1 MRYVMV
7 LLALGLLALPVFAQ
21 DANTTDNST
30 SNVTDNSTVN
40 VTSNATDNSTSNVT
54 ANNSELNLTDT
65 AGLLATCS
73 GNESASVGALPGDF
87 MYGFKRFFE
96 NVDKFFTWDKS
107 QSALKHAKY
116 GKTRAVE
123 AHLMACKAHDQEA
136 AGNTTQAN
144 ATSQTVEQL
153 AEDGN
158 KELDQAHSDLE
169 AAVDAGTANNTTI
182 SQVDNETRNSIE
194 VLQRVYERAPEAA
207 KDGLLNALNNS
218 IANYERHQE
227 KMAEKEHGKGRG
239 DNQTVNGTS
248 ENETENETSSGDN
261 ETGRGNGKGREGDD
275 SGNVTGSGHGKGG
288 SDDNETEAGTG
299 DDNGVN
305 ETAGG
310 APVGVGNGSSGKGRG
325 GESGDD

>member
-21 DANTTDNST
+21 AANTTDNST
-30 SNVTDNSTVN
+30 SNATDNSTLN
-40 VTSNATDNSTSNVT
+40 VTSNVTDNSTSNVT
-54 ANNSELNLTDT
+54 GNNSELNLTDT

-73 GNESASVGALPGDF
+73 GNESAGVGALPGDF
-87 MYGFKRFFE
+87 TYGFKRFFE

-116 GKTRAVE
+116 GKLRSVE
-123 AHLMACKAHDQEA
+123 AHLMACKAHDEEA

-144 ATSQTVEQL
+144 ATAQTVQQL
-153 AEDGN
+153 VDDSN

-169 AAVDAGTANNTTI
+169 AAVDSGTANNTTI
-182 SQVDNETRNSIE
+182 SQVDNDTRNSIE

-218 IANYERHQE
+218 IANYEKHEE
-227 KMAEKEHGKGRG
+227 KMAQKEQKR
-239 DNQTVNGTS
+239 DRDQNQTMNGTS
-248 ENETENETSSGDN
+248 NETENETSSGDN
-261 ETGRGNGKGREGDD
+261 ETGRGNGKGS

-299 DDNGVN
+299 DGAGVN
-305 ETAGG
+305 TTAGG
-310 APVGVGNGSSGKGRG
+310 APVGDGGKGKGR
-325 GESGDD
+325 D

>member
-1 MRYVMV
+1 MRYIMV

-21 DANTTDNST
+21 EANTTDNST
-30 SNVTDNSTVN
+30 LNGTTNVTGNSTTN
-40 VTSNATDNSTSNVT
+40 VTG
-54 ANNSELNLTDT
+54 NNSELNLTDT
-65 AGLLATCS
+65 AGLLALCS
-73 GNESASVGALPGDF
+73 GNESAGAGALPGDF

-116 GKTRAVE
+116 GKLRSVE

-144 ATSQTVEQL
+144 STAQTVQQL
-153 AEDGN
+153 ANESN
-158 KELDQAHSDLE
+158 SELDEAHSDLE

-182 SQVDNETRNSIE
+182 SQVDNDTRNSIE

-207 KDGLLNALNNS
+207 KDGLLHALNNS
-218 IANYERHQE
+218 INNFERHEE

-239 DNQTVNGTS
+239 DNESVNGTS

-261 ETGRGNGKGREGDD
+261 ETGRGNGKGKGR
-275 SGNVTGSGHGKGG
+275 GSMN
-288 SDDNETEAGTG
+288 STG
-299 DDNGVN
+299 DDNQGEKENGSVNATGDDLEN
-305 ETAGG
+305 ETSGHGDEGQVGANATVGSNSTVGG
-310 APVGVGNGSSGKGRG
+310 AGTGRGRDGKG
-325 GESGDD
+325 DD